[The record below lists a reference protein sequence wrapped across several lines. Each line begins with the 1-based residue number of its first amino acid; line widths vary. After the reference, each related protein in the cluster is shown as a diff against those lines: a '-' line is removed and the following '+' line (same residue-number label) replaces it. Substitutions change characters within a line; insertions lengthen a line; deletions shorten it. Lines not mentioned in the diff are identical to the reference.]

1 MNRNLIDVNDLATLI
16 HEGEFQIVE
25 SSWQG
30 HQNYLAGHIPG
41 AIYLE
46 MSLLDDPLTFNKLPD
61 ERLLQV
67 LIAHGLTADTPV
79 LLYGKDPLSAFRAAS
94 ILLYAGVREVRILDG
109 GYNSWLHSSRKV
121 ERKQNFPVSA
131 ESFGAQFPAQHSYFI
146 DMEEVKALLAV
157 PQSVLVCVRS
167 WSEFVGD
174 ISGYAYIQPKGR
186 IAGSVWGGSGSG
198 TYQMED
204 YFNADSTLRPLPSI
218 NSMWEKAGILSSSKV
233 AFYCGTGWR
242 ASVAFYLAYLMGW
255 EDIAIYDGGWYE
267 WSMDPINP
275 IHIGIPD
282 SLTQKG

>member
-1 MNRNLIDVNDLATLI
+1 M
-16 HEGEFQIVE
+16 
-25 SSWQG
+25 
-30 HQNYLAGHIPG
+30 
-41 AIYLE
+41 
-46 MSLLDDPLTFNKLPD
+46 
-61 ERLLQV
+61 
-67 LIAHGLTADTPV
+67 
-79 LLYGKDPLSAFRAAS
+79 
-94 ILLYAGVREVRILDG
+94 
-109 GYNSWLHSSRKV
+109 
-121 ERKQNFPVSA
+121 
-131 ESFGAQFPAQHSYFI
+131 
-146 DMEEVKALLAV
+146 KALLAV